1 MQQDT
6 SVRRFGVPVLAASGL
21 FVGLSVLG
29 QLAAVGNQP
38 FGDDTLEWLSNYEQ
52 ALALAKETGRPL
64 LVEFR
69 CSP

>member
-6 SVRRFGVPVLAASGL
+6 SVRRFGVPVLAATGL

-38 FGDDTLEWLSNYEQ
+38 FGDDTLEWLDDYRQ